1 MRKSFNQKVKKISS
15 SLIVVL
21 LVCMNF
27 LIHLPFKAEAATT
40 ELKGLGDVSYYNAII
55 FGDHS
60 ATSADIEGAM
70 AVQKN
75 MNASS
80 YTVLAAATG
89 ANNLAGATWV
99 DEGYPSLLLG
109 GQFTKAGAGQVIIQD
124 GTVAMTKDG
133 DPEGAMKTSYDRIAY
148 KEQVEIDAKFKEF
161 RKDVDGVIGDAGQ
174 LHTDKPKPNMSF
186 GIGED
191 VKNPNIYVSSGLTGE
206 KTFDVKDVFLPNV
219 DNKDF
224 IVIYSDAETVNFA
237 SGAILYDTRNTG
249 MATDLINTSQ
259 AYDPNSSF
267 TELASKVIW
276 VFPNATKITTKGYGV
291 VGSVFAPNA
300 VVETKG
306 GSINGQAFVG
316 GLHQRDGFEVH
327 NFKFNWPKWKKPAAE
342 KGNLQIKKVDESDE
356 NIVLKDAKFDVIDK
370 ENNVVATVTTNEKG
384 IAEVKDLPL
393 GDYFVK
399 EISAPEGYIK
409 VDTPVKVTIDNTKV
423 IEIVMKNT
431 KKVENG
437 QFKILKKDSESGQ
450 LLPGAKFDVI
460 DKDGNVVET
469 IITDGKGEALSKQL
483 PVGTYTLK
491 EVEAPKGYE
500 LSSSLV
506 HVDVAANKTVTVDVL
521 NKKIVE
527 KATGQFEIVK
537 VDANDK
543 EKLLSDAEFEVYKD
557 GKKVDTLRTDKTGKV
572 ISTKLE
578 PGKYTLKETKAP
590 QGYTLLKEEIEVVVE
605 ANKVVQVQVEN
616 AKELGSLQVVKKDA
630 ESGKV
635 LEGAEFRLKNESGQ
649 VVGEAKTTNKDGV
662 VQFEN
667 LVPGKYTLEETKA
680 PEGYKAVEVTVE
692 VNVVANEVVKQEV
705 MNEKV
710 TGQFEI
716 VKVDAN
722 DKTKVLSGAEFEVY
736 KEGKKVD
743 TLRTDKTGKVIST
756 KLEPGK
762 YTLKETK
769 APQGYKLLKEE
780 IEVVVEANK
789 VVQVQV
795 ENAKELGSLQV
806 VKKDAESG
814 KVLEG
819 AEFRL
824 KNENGQVVGEAKTT
838 NKDGVV
844 QFENLVPGKYT
855 LEETKAP
862 EGYKAVEVTV
872 EVNVVAN
879 EMVKQEVTNEKVTG
893 QFEIVKVDAEDK
905 AKVLSDAEFAV
916 YKDGKKVAELK
927 TDESGKVM
935 SPKLPLGEYTVKET
949 KAPEGYKLSNK
960 EWKVTIQNENE
971 IVKVEA
977 ENEKVLGSLQIIKTD
992 DKDQAKR
999 LAGAEFTLKDVK
1011 GNVVKEGITTDESGT
1026 VKVDGLVPG
1035 EYTLEETKAPEGYEL
1050 TKQVIHATVDGEKVI
1065 DVKVTNSKSLG
1076 QFEIVK
1082 VDANDKEKRLSDAEF
1097 EVYKDGK
1104 KVETLRT
1111 DKTGK
1116 VISTKLEP
1124 GKYTLKETK
1133 APQGYKLLKEEIE
1146 VVVEANKVV
1155 QVQVENAKELGSLQ
1169 VIKKDAE
1176 SGKVLEGAEF
1186 RLKNEAGQ
1194 VVGEAKT
1201 TDKDGVVKFENVV
1214 PGKYTLEETKAP
1226 EGYKALEVT
1235 VEVNVVANE
1244 VIKQEVTNEKIAGQF
1259 EIVKVDANDKEKVLS
1274 GAEFTVYKGGKKVA
1288 ELKTDESGKVMSPK
1302 LPLGEYT
1309 VKETKAPE
1317 GYKLSNKE
1325 WKVTIQ
1331 NEKEV
1336 VKVEAENERILGSL
1350 QIIKTDDKD
1359 QAKRLAGAEFTLKDA
1374 QGNVVKEGITTD
1386 KSGIVKVE
1394 GLVPGEYTLEETKA
1408 PEGYELTKQVIH
1420 VTVDGE
1426 KVIDVKVTNSKSL
1439 GQFEIVKVDAEDKAK
1454 VLSNA
1459 EFEVYKDGE
1468 KVETLR
1474 TDKTGKVTSKKLE
1487 PGTYTLKETKAPQG
1501 YKLLKE
1507 EIEVVVEANKVV
1519 QVQVENAK
1527 ELGSLQVIKKDA
1539 ESGKVLEGAEF
1550 KLKNETGQVVGEA
1563 KTTNKDGVVKFE
1575 NLVPGKYTLEETKA
1589 PEGYKALEVTVE
1601 VNVVANKVIK
1611 QEVLNE
1617 KVKGKITGQIEIIKV
1632 DANDRDK
1639 KLAGAV
1645 FEILKD
1651 GTKIDTLTSDEN
1663 GKATSKELEPGDY
1676 ILKEVQAPKGYS
1688 LSDKEI
1694 EFTISNQKIE
1704 VVKLQITN
1712 EKETSKGPENPGG
1725 ETEKPGEETEKPGE
1739 ETEKPGEETEK
1750 PGEGTEKP
1758 GEGTEKPGE
1767 GTEKPGEETEK
1778 PGEGTEN
1785 PGGETEK
1792 PGEETEKP
1800 GEETEKPGE
1809 GTEKPG
1815 EEVGEPNLP
1824 EKEQGSSNDQ
1834 KLPAT
1839 GHNTNYLP
1847 FIGVILVLL
1856 GMRLRFMTKNS

>member
-1 MRKSFNQKVKKISS
+1 MRKSFNQKIKKLSS
-15 SLIVVL
+15 SFIVVL

-27 LIHLPFKAEAATT
+27 LIHLPYKAEAATT

-80 YTVLAAATG
+80 YTVVAAATG

-133 DPEGAMKTSYDRIAY
+133 DPDGAMKTSYDRISY
-148 KEQVEIDAKFKEF
+148 KEQAEIDAKFKEF
-161 RKDVDGVIGDAGQ
+161 RKDVNSVIEDAGQ
-174 LHTDKPKPNMSF
+174 LHTDKPKPGMTF

-191 VKNPNIYVSSGLTGE
+191 VNNPNIYVSSGLEGQE
-206 KTFDVKDVFLPNV
+206 PFNVKDVYLPNV
-219 DNKDF
+219 NNKDF
-224 IVIYSDAETVNFA
+224 IVIHSDAEEVNFGG
-237 SGAILYDTRNTG
+237 GAILYDT
-249 MATDLINTSQ
+249 TDKGGFTLVNTSQ
-259 AYDPNSSF
+259 AYDPNSFF

-276 VFPNATKITTKGYGV
+276 VFPNAKKITTKGYGV

-342 KGNLQIKKVDESDE
+342 KGNLQIKKVDENDE

-370 ENNVVATVTTNEKG
+370 DNNVVATVTTNEKG
-384 IAEVKDLPL
+384 IAEVKDLPF

-409 VDTPVKVTIDNTKV
+409 VDTPVKVTIDNTNVMK
-423 IEIVMKNT
+423 IVMKNT

-437 QFKILKKDSESGQ
+437 QFKLLKKDSESGQ

-460 DKDGNVVET
+460 DKDGKVVET
-469 IITDGKGEALSKQL
+469 IVTDDKGEALSKQL
-483 PVGTYTLK
+483 PVGSYTLK

-500 LSSSLV
+500 LSSSSV
-506 HVDVAANKTVTVDVL
+506 SVDVEVNKVVTVDVV
-521 NKKIVE
+521 NKKIPE
-527 KATGQFEIVK
+527 KVTGQFEIVK
-537 VDANDK
+537 VDAEDK
-543 EKLLSDAEFEVYKD
+543 TKVLSDAEFEVYKD
-557 GKKVDTLRTDKTGKV
+557 GKKVETLRTDKTGKV
-572 ISTKLE
+572 VSQKLE
-578 PGKYTLKETKAP
+578 PGTYTLKETKAP

-605 ANKVVQVQVEN
+605 ANKVVEVQVEN
-616 AKELGSLQVVKKDA
+616 AKELGSLQVTKKDA

-635 LEGAEFRLKNESGQ
+635 LEGAEFRLKNENGQ
-649 VVGEAKTTNKDGV
+649 VVGETKTTNKDGV
-662 VQFEN
+662 VKFEN

-692 VNVVANEVVKQEV
+692 VSVVANEVVKQEV
-705 MNEKV
+705 MNEK
-710 TGQFEI
+710 
-716 VKVDAN
+716 
-722 DKTKVLSGAEFEVY
+722 L
-736 KEGKKVD
+736 
-743 TLRTDKTGKVIST
+743 
-756 KLEPGK
+756 
-762 YTLKETK
+762 
-769 APQGYKLLKEE
+769 
-780 IEVVVEANK
+780 
-789 VVQVQV
+789 
-795 ENAKELGSLQV
+795 
-806 VKKDAESG
+806 
-814 KVLEG
+814 
-819 AEFRL
+819 
-824 KNENGQVVGEAKTT
+824 
-838 NKDGVV
+838 
-844 QFENLVPGKYT
+844 
-855 LEETKAP
+855 
-862 EGYKAVEVTV
+862 
-872 EVNVVAN
+872 
-879 EMVKQEVTNEKVTG
+879 TG

-905 AKVLSDAEFAV
+905 AKVLSDAEF
-916 YKDGKKVAELK
+916 
-927 TDESGKVM
+927 
-935 SPKLPLGEYTVKET
+935 
-949 KAPEGYKLSNK
+949 
-960 EWKVTIQNENE
+960 
-971 IVKVEA
+971 
-977 ENEKVLGSLQIIKTD
+977 
-992 DKDQAKR
+992 
-999 LAGAEFTLKDVK
+999 
-1011 GNVVKEGITTDESGT
+1011 
-1026 VKVDGLVPG
+1026 
-1035 EYTLEETKAPEGYEL
+1035 
-1050 TKQVIHATVDGEKVI
+1050 
-1065 DVKVTNSKSLG
+1065 
-1076 QFEIVK
+1076 
-1082 VDANDKEKRLSDAEF
+1082 
-1097 EVYKDGK
+1097 EVYKEGK

-1116 VISTKLEP
+1116 VISQKLEP
-1124 GKYTLKETK
+1124 GTYTLKETK

-1186 RLKNEAGQ
+1186 RLKNENGQ
-1194 VVGEAKT
+1194 VVGEAKIT
-1201 TDKDGVVKFENVV
+1201 NKDGVVKFENLV

-1226 EGYKALEVT
+1226 EGYKAVEVT

-1244 VIKQEVTNEKIAGQF
+1244 VVKQEVTNEKVTGQF
-1259 EIVKVDANDKEKVLS
+1259 EVVKVDANDKTKLLS
-1274 GAEFTVYKGGKKVA
+1274 GAEFEVYKDGKKVA

-1325 WKVTIQ
+1325 WKVTVQ
-1331 NEKEV
+1331 NENEI
-1336 VKVEAENERILGSL
+1336 VKLEAENEKILGSL

-1359 QAKRLAGAEFTLKDA
+1359 QTKRLAGAEFTLKDVK
-1374 QGNVVKEGITTD
+1374 GNVVKEAITTD
-1386 KSGIVKVE
+1386 KSGTVKVD

-1408 PEGYELTKQVIH
+1408 PEGYELAKQVIH

-1426 KVIDVKVTNSKSL
+1426 KIVDVKVTNSKSL

-1454 VLSNA
+1454 VLSDA
-1459 EFEVYKDGE
+1459 EFEVYKDGK

-1474 TDKTGKVTSKKLE
+1474 TDKTGKVISQKLE

-1550 KLKNETGQVVGEA
+1550 KLKNEAGQVVGET

-1575 NLVPGKYTLEETKA
+1575 NLVPGKYMLEETKAPEGYKVLEVTVEVNVVANEVVKQEVTNEKVTGQFEIVKVDAEDKAKVLSDAEFEVYKDGKKVETLRTDKTGKVISQKLEPGTYTLKETKAPQGYKLLKEEIEVVVEANKVVQVQVENAKELGSLQVIKKDAESGKVLEGAEFKLKNEAGQVVGETKTTNKDGVVKFENLEPGKYTLEETKA
-1589 PEGYKALEVTVE
+1589 PEGYKVLEVTVE
-1601 VNVVANKVIK
+1601 VNVVANEVVK

-1617 KVKGKITGQIEIIKV
+1617 KVKEEITGQLEITKV
-1632 DANDRDK
+1632 DANDTNK
-1639 KLAGAV
+1639 TLAGAV
-1645 FEILKD
+1645 FEIWKD
-1651 GTKIDTLTSDEN
+1651 GTKIDTLTSDAN
-1663 GKATSKELEPGDY
+1663 GKATSKELDPGDY
-1676 ILKEVQAPKGYS
+1676 ILKEVQAPEGYE

-1694 EFTISNQKIE
+1694 EFTISNQKFE

-1712 EKETSKGPENPGG
+1712 KKETSKGPE
-1725 ETEKPGEETEKPGE
+1725 
-1739 ETEKPGEETEK
+1739 
-1750 PGEGTEKP
+1750 
-1758 GEGTEKPGE
+1758 
-1767 GTEKPGEETEK
+1767 
-1778 PGEGTEN
+1778 
-1785 PGGETEK
+1785 
-1792 PGEETEKP
+1792 
-1800 GEETEKPGE
+1800 
-1809 GTEKPG
+1809 
-1815 EEVGEPNLP
+1815 
-1824 EKEQGSSNDQ
+1824 
-1834 KLPAT
+1834 
-1839 GHNTNYLP
+1839 
-1847 FIGVILVLL
+1847 
-1856 GMRLRFMTKNS
+1856 

>member
-1 MRKSFNQKVKKISS
+1 MNFLRKSFNQKIKKLSS
-15 SLIVVL
+15 SFIVVL

-27 LIHLPFKAEAATT
+27 LIHLPYKAEAATT

-99 DEGYPSLLLG
+99 EEGYPSLLLG
-109 GQFTKAGAGQVIIQD
+109 GQFTKAGTGQVIIQD

-133 DPEGAMKTSYDRIAY
+133 DPEGAMKSSYDRISY
-148 KEQVEIDAKFKEF
+148 KEQAEIDAKFKEF
-161 RKDVDGVIGDAGQ
+161 RKDVNSVIEDAGQ
-174 LHTDKPKPNMSF
+174 LHTDKPKPGMTF

-191 VKNPNIYVSSGLTGE
+191 VKNPNIYVSSGQNGK

-219 DNKDF
+219 SNKDF
-224 IVIYSDAETVNFA
+224 IVIHSDAEEVNFGG
-237 SGAILYDTRNTG
+237 GAILYDT
-249 MATDLINTSQ
+249 TDKGGFTLVNTSQ
-259 AYDPNSSF
+259 AYDPNSFF

-276 VFPNATKITTKGYGV
+276 VFPNAKKITTKGYGV

-342 KGNLQIKKVDESDE
+342 KGNLQIKKVDENDE

-370 ENNVVATVTTNEKG
+370 DNNVVATVTTNEKG
-384 IAEVKDLPL
+384 IAEVKDLPF

-409 VDTPVKVTIDNTKV
+409 VDTPVKVTIDNTNI
-423 IEIVMKNT
+423 IEFVMKNT

-437 QFKILKKDSESGQ
+437 QFKLLKKDSESGQ

-460 DKDGNVVET
+460 DKDGNFVET

-483 PVGTYTLK
+483 PVGTYTLQ

-537 VDANDK
+537 VDAEDK
-543 EKLLSDAEFEVYKD
+543 AKVLSDAEFEVYKD
-557 GKKVDTLRTDKTGKV
+557 GKKVETLRTDKTGKV
-572 ISTKLE
+572 ISQKLE
-578 PGKYTLKETKAP
+578 PGTYTLKETKAP

-616 AKELGSLQVVKKDA
+616 AKELGSLQVIKKDA

-635 LEGAEFRLKNESGQ
+635 LEDAEFRLKNG
-649 VVGEAKTTNKDGV
+649 
-662 VQFEN
+662 
-667 LVPGKYTLEETKA
+667 
-680 PEGYKAVEVTVE
+680 
-692 VNVVANEVVKQEV
+692 
-705 MNEKV
+705 
-710 TGQFEI
+710 
-716 VKVDAN
+716 
-722 DKTKVLSGAEFEVY
+722 
-736 KEGKKVD
+736 
-743 TLRTDKTGKVIST
+743 
-756 KLEPGK
+756 
-762 YTLKETK
+762 
-769 APQGYKLLKEE
+769 
-780 IEVVVEANK
+780 
-789 VVQVQV
+789 
-795 ENAKELGSLQV
+795 
-806 VKKDAESG
+806 
-814 KVLEG
+814 
-819 AEFRL
+819 
-824 KNENGQVVGEAKTT
+824 NGQVVGEAKTT
-838 NKDGVV
+838 N
-844 QFENLVPGKYT
+844 
-855 LEETKAP
+855 
-862 EGYKAVEVTV
+862 
-872 EVNVVAN
+872 
-879 EMVKQEVTNEKVTG
+879 
-893 QFEIVKVDAEDK
+893 
-905 AKVLSDAEFAV
+905 
-916 YKDGKKVAELK
+916 
-927 TDESGKVM
+927 
-935 SPKLPLGEYTVKET
+935 
-949 KAPEGYKLSNK
+949 
-960 EWKVTIQNENE
+960 
-971 IVKVEA
+971 
-977 ENEKVLGSLQIIKTD
+977 
-992 DKDQAKR
+992 
-999 LAGAEFTLKDVK
+999 
-1011 GNVVKEGITTDESGT
+1011 
-1026 VKVDGLVPG
+1026 
-1035 EYTLEETKAPEGYEL
+1035 
-1050 TKQVIHATVDGEKVI
+1050 
-1065 DVKVTNSKSLG
+1065 
-1076 QFEIVK
+1076 
-1082 VDANDKEKRLSDAEF
+1082 
-1097 EVYKDGK
+1097 
-1104 KVETLRT
+1104 
-1111 DKTGK
+1111 
-1116 VISTKLEP
+1116 
-1124 GKYTLKETK
+1124 
-1133 APQGYKLLKEEIE
+1133 
-1146 VVVEANKVV
+1146 
-1155 QVQVENAKELGSLQ
+1155 
-1169 VIKKDAE
+1169 
-1176 SGKVLEGAEF
+1176 
-1186 RLKNEAGQ
+1186 
-1194 VVGEAKT
+1194 
-1201 TDKDGVVKFENVV
+1201 KDGVVKFENVV

-1244 VIKQEVTNEKIAGQF
+1244 VVKQEVMNEKVMGQF
-1259 EIVKVDANDKEKVLS
+1259 EIVKVDANDKTKLLS
-1274 GAEFTVYKGGKKVA
+1274 GAEFEVYKDGKKVA

-1359 QAKRLAGAEFTLKDA
+1359 QAKRLAGAEFTLKDVK
-1374 QGNVVKEGITTD
+1374 GNVVKEGITTD
-1386 KSGIVKVE
+1386 KSGIVKVD

-1454 VLSNA
+1454 VLSDA
-1459 EFEVYKDGE
+1459 EFEVYKDGK

-1563 KTTNKDGVVKFE
+1563 KTTNKAGVVKFE

-1601 VNVVANKVIK
+1601 VNVVANKVAK

-1617 KVKGKITGQIEIIKV
+1617 K
-1632 DANDRDK
+1632 
-1639 KLAGAV
+1639 
-1645 FEILKD
+1645 
-1651 GTKIDTLTSDEN
+1651 
-1663 GKATSKELEPGDY
+1663 
-1676 ILKEVQAPKGYS
+1676 
-1688 LSDKEI
+1688 
-1694 EFTISNQKIE
+1694 
-1704 VVKLQITN
+1704 
-1712 EKETSKGPENPGG
+1712 ETEKGP
-1725 ETEKPGEETEKPGE
+1725 EKPGEE
-1739 ETEKPGEETEK
+1739 
-1750 PGEGTEKP
+1750 
-1758 GEGTEKPGE
+1758 
-1767 GTEKPGEETEK
+1767 
-1778 PGEGTEN
+1778 
-1785 PGGETEK
+1785 
-1792 PGEETEKP
+1792 
-1800 GEETEKPGE
+1800 
-1809 GTEKPG
+1809 
-1815 EEVGEPNLP
+1815 
-1824 EKEQGSSNDQ
+1824 
-1834 KLPAT
+1834 
-1839 GHNTNYLP
+1839 
-1847 FIGVILVLL
+1847 
-1856 GMRLRFMTKNS
+1856 

>member
-1 MRKSFNQKVKKISS
+1 MNFLRKSFNQKIKKLSS
-15 SLIVVL
+15 SFIVVL

-27 LIHLPFKAEAATT
+27 LIHLPYKAEAATT

-109 GQFTKAGAGQVIIQD
+109 GQFTKAGTGQVIIQD

-133 DPEGAMKTSYDRIAY
+133 DPEGAMKSSYDRISY
-148 KEQVEIDAKFKEF
+148 KEQAEIDAKFKEF
-161 RKDVDGVIGDAGQ
+161 RKDVDSVIEDAGQ
-174 LHTDKPKPNMSF
+174 LHTDKPKLGMTF

-191 VKNPNIYVSSGLTGE
+191 VNNPNIYVSSGLEGQE
-206 KTFDVKDVFLPNV
+206 PFNVKDVYLPNV
-219 DNKDF
+219 SNKDF
-224 IVIYSDAETVNFA
+224 IVIHSDAEEVNFGG
-237 SGAILYDTRNTG
+237 GAILYDT
-249 MATDLINTSQ
+249 TDKGGFTLVNTSQ
-259 AYDPNSSF
+259 AYDPNSFF

-276 VFPNATKITTKGYGV
+276 VFPNAKKITTKGYGV

-300 VVETKG
+300 VVDTKG
-306 GSINGQAFVG
+306 GSINGQAYVG

-342 KGNLQIKKVDESDE
+342 KGNLQIKKVDENDE

-370 ENNVVATVTTNEKG
+370 DNNVVATVTTNEKG
-384 IAEVKDLPL
+384 IAEVKDLPF

-409 VDTPVKVTIDNTKV
+409 VDTPVKVTIDNTNI
-423 IEIVMKNT
+423 IEFVMKNT

-437 QFKILKKDSESGQ
+437 QFKLLKKDSESGQ

-506 HVDVAANKTVTVDVL
+506 HVDVAANNTVTVDVL

-543 EKLLSDAEFEVYKD
+543 
-557 GKKVDTLRTDKTGKV
+557 
-572 ISTKLE
+572 
-578 PGKYTLKETKAP
+578 
-590 QGYTLLKEEIEVVVE
+590 
-605 ANKVVQVQVEN
+605 
-616 AKELGSLQVVKKDA
+616 
-630 ESGKV
+630 
-635 LEGAEFRLKNESGQ
+635 
-649 VVGEAKTTNKDGV
+649 
-662 VQFEN
+662 
-667 LVPGKYTLEETKA
+667 
-680 PEGYKAVEVTVE
+680 
-692 VNVVANEVVKQEV
+692 
-705 MNEKV
+705 
-710 TGQFEI
+710 
-716 VKVDAN
+716 
-722 DKTKVLSGAEFEVY
+722 TKV
-736 KEGKKVD
+736 
-743 TLRTDKTGKVIST
+743 
-756 KLEPGK
+756 
-762 YTLKETK
+762 
-769 APQGYKLLKEE
+769 
-780 IEVVVEANK
+780 
-789 VVQVQV
+789 
-795 ENAKELGSLQV
+795 
-806 VKKDAESG
+806 
-814 KVLEG
+814 
-819 AEFRL
+819 
-824 KNENGQVVGEAKTT
+824 
-838 NKDGVV
+838 
-844 QFENLVPGKYT
+844 
-855 LEETKAP
+855 
-862 EGYKAVEVTV
+862 
-872 EVNVVAN
+872 
-879 EMVKQEVTNEKVTG
+879 
-893 QFEIVKVDAEDK
+893 
-905 AKVLSDAEFAV
+905 
-916 YKDGKKVAELK
+916 
-927 TDESGKVM
+927 
-935 SPKLPLGEYTVKET
+935 
-949 KAPEGYKLSNK
+949 
-960 EWKVTIQNENE
+960 
-971 IVKVEA
+971 
-977 ENEKVLGSLQIIKTD
+977 
-992 DKDQAKR
+992 
-999 LAGAEFTLKDVK
+999 
-1011 GNVVKEGITTDESGT
+1011 
-1026 VKVDGLVPG
+1026 
-1035 EYTLEETKAPEGYEL
+1035 
-1050 TKQVIHATVDGEKVI
+1050 
-1065 DVKVTNSKSLG
+1065 
-1076 QFEIVK
+1076 
-1082 VDANDKEKRLSDAEF
+1082 LSDAEF

-1116 VISTKLEP
+1116 VTSQKLEP
-1124 GKYTLKETK
+1124 GTYTLKETK

-1186 RLKNEAGQ
+1186 KLKNETGQ

-1201 TDKDGVVKFENVV
+1201 TNKDGVVTFENLV

-1226 EGYKALEVT
+1226 EGYKAVEVT

-1244 VIKQEVTNEKIAGQF
+1244 VVKQEVMNEKVTGQF
-1259 EIVKVDANDKEKVLS
+1259 EIVKVDAEDKAKVLS
-1274 GAEFTVYKGGKKVA
+1274 DAEFTVYKDGKKVA

-1386 KSGIVKVE
+1386 KSGIVKVD

-1439 GQFEIVKVDAEDKAK
+1439 GQFEIVKVDAEDKTK
-1454 VLSNA
+1454 VLSDA
-1459 EFEVYKDGE
+1459 EFEVYKDGK

-1474 TDKTGKVTSKKLE
+1474 TDKTGKVISQKLE
-1487 PGTYTLKETKAPQG
+1487 PGKYTLKETKAPQG

-1519 QVQVENAK
+1519 QV
-1527 ELGSLQVIKKDA
+1527 
-1539 ESGKVLEGAEF
+1539 
-1550 KLKNETGQVVGEA
+1550 
-1563 KTTNKDGVVKFE
+1563 
-1575 NLVPGKYTLEETKA
+1575 
-1589 PEGYKALEVTVE
+1589 
-1601 VNVVANKVIK
+1601 
-1611 QEVLNE
+1611 
-1617 KVKGKITGQIEIIKV
+1617 
-1632 DANDRDK
+1632 
-1639 KLAGAV
+1639 
-1645 FEILKD
+1645 
-1651 GTKIDTLTSDEN
+1651 
-1663 GKATSKELEPGDY
+1663 
-1676 ILKEVQAPKGYS
+1676 
-1688 LSDKEI
+1688 
-1694 EFTISNQKIE
+1694 
-1704 VVKLQITN
+1704 
-1712 EKETSKGPENPGG
+1712 
-1725 ETEKPGEETEKPGE
+1725 
-1739 ETEKPGEETEK
+1739 
-1750 PGEGTEKP
+1750 
-1758 GEGTEKPGE
+1758 
-1767 GTEKPGEETEK
+1767 
-1778 PGEGTEN
+1778 
-1785 PGGETEK
+1785 
-1792 PGEETEKP
+1792 
-1800 GEETEKPGE
+1800 
-1809 GTEKPG
+1809 
-1815 EEVGEPNLP
+1815 
-1824 EKEQGSSNDQ
+1824 
-1834 KLPAT
+1834 
-1839 GHNTNYLP
+1839 
-1847 FIGVILVLL
+1847 
-1856 GMRLRFMTKNS
+1856 

>member
-15 SLIVVL
+15 SFIVVL
-21 LVCMNF
+21 LICMNF

-70 AVQKN
+70 AIQKN

-80 YTVLAAATG
+80 YTVVAAATG

-109 GQFTKAGAGQVIIQD
+109 GQFTKAGTGQVIIQD

-133 DPEGAMKTSYDRIAY
+133 DPEGVMKSSYDRISY
-148 KEQVEIDAKFKEF
+148 KEQAEIDAKFKEF
-161 RKDVDGVIGDAGQ
+161 RKDVDGVIGDASQ
-174 LHTDKPKPNMSF
+174 LHTDKPKANMTF

-191 VKNPNIYVSSGLTGE
+191 VNNPNIYVSSGQNGK

-224 IVIYSDAETVNFA
+224 IVIYSDAEEVNFGG
-237 SGAILYDTRNTG
+237 GAILYDT
-249 MATDLINTSQ
+249 TDKGGFTLVNTSQ
-259 AYDPNSSF
+259 PYDPNSFF

-306 GSINGQAFVG
+306 GSINGQAYVG

-327 NFKFNWPKWKKPAAE
+327 NFKFDWPKWNKPAAE
-342 KGNLQIKKVDESDE
+342 KGYLQIKKVDENDE

-370 ENNVVATVTTNEKG
+370 DNNVVATVTTNEKG

-409 VDTPVKVTIDNTKV
+409 VDTPVKVTINKTNV
-423 IEIVMKNT
+423 IELVMKNT
-431 KKVENG
+431 KKVETG
-437 QFKILKKDSESGQ
+437 QFKLLKKDSESGQ

-469 IITDGKGEALSKQL
+469 IITDDKGEALSKHL

-500 LSSSLV
+500 LSSSSV
-506 HVDVAANKTVTVDVL
+506 RVDVAANKTVTVDVL
-521 NKKIVE
+521 NKQIV
-527 KATGQFEIVK
+527 
-537 VDANDK
+537 
-543 EKLLSDAEFEVYKD
+543 
-557 GKKVDTLRTDKTGKV
+557 
-572 ISTKLE
+572 
-578 PGKYTLKETKAP
+578 
-590 QGYTLLKEEIEVVVE
+590 
-605 ANKVVQVQVEN
+605 
-616 AKELGSLQVVKKDA
+616 
-630 ESGKV
+630 
-635 LEGAEFRLKNESGQ
+635 
-649 VVGEAKTTNKDGV
+649 
-662 VQFEN
+662 
-667 LVPGKYTLEETKA
+667 
-680 PEGYKAVEVTVE
+680 
-692 VNVVANEVVKQEV
+692 
-705 MNEKV
+705 EKV

-722 DKTKVLSGAEFEVY
+722 DKTKLLSDAEFEVY
-736 KEGKKVD
+736 KDGEKID
-743 TLRTDKTGKVIST
+743 TLRTDKTGKVIS
-756 KLEPGK
+756 K
-762 YTLKETK
+762 
-769 APQGYKLLKEE
+769 
-780 IEVVVEANK
+780 
-789 VVQVQV
+789 
-795 ENAKELGSLQV
+795 
-806 VKKDAESG
+806 
-814 KVLEG
+814 
-819 AEFRL
+819 
-824 KNENGQVVGEAKTT
+824 
-838 NKDGVV
+838 
-844 QFENLVPGKYT
+844 
-855 LEETKAP
+855 
-862 EGYKAVEVTV
+862 
-872 EVNVVAN
+872 
-879 EMVKQEVTNEKVTG
+879 
-893 QFEIVKVDAEDK
+893 
-905 AKVLSDAEFAV
+905 
-916 YKDGKKVAELK
+916 
-927 TDESGKVM
+927 
-935 SPKLPLGEYTVKET
+935 
-949 KAPEGYKLSNK
+949 
-960 EWKVTIQNENE
+960 
-971 IVKVEA
+971 
-977 ENEKVLGSLQIIKTD
+977 
-992 DKDQAKR
+992 
-999 LAGAEFTLKDVK
+999 
-1011 GNVVKEGITTDESGT
+1011 
-1026 VKVDGLVPG
+1026 
-1035 EYTLEETKAPEGYEL
+1035 
-1050 TKQVIHATVDGEKVI
+1050 
-1065 DVKVTNSKSLG
+1065 
-1076 QFEIVK
+1076 
-1082 VDANDKEKRLSDAEF
+1082 
-1097 EVYKDGK
+1097 
-1104 KVETLRT
+1104 
-1111 DKTGK
+1111 
-1116 VISTKLEP
+1116 KLEP

-1186 RLKNEAGQ
+1186 RLKNETGQ

-1201 TDKDGVVKFENVV
+1201 TNKDGVVTFENVV

-1226 EGYKALEVT
+1226 EGYKAVEVT

-1244 VIKQEVTNEKIAGQF
+1244 VVKQEVKNEKVTGQF
-1259 EIVKVDANDKEKVLS
+1259 KIVKVDANDKTKVLS
-1274 GAEFTVYKGGKKVA
+1274 GAEFEVYKDGKKVA

-1309 VKETKAPE
+1309 VKETKAPA

-1331 NEKEV
+1331 NENEI
-1336 VKVEAENERILGSL
+1336 VKIEAENEKVLGSL

-1374 QGNVVKEGITTD
+1374 KGYVVKEGITTD
-1386 KSGIVKVE
+1386 ESGTVKVD

-1426 KVIDVKVTNSKSL
+1426 KVVDVEVTNSKSL
-1439 GQFEIVKVDAEDKAK
+1439 GQFEIIKVDANDKTK
-1454 VLSNA
+1454 LLSDA
-1459 EFEVYKDGE
+1459 EFEVYKDGK
-1468 KVETLR
+1468 KVETLQ
-1474 TDKTGKVTSKKLE
+1474 TDKTGKVISRKLE
-1487 PGTYTLKETKAPQG
+1487 PGKYTLKETKAPQG

-1507 EIEVVVEANKVV
+1507 ELEVVVEANKVVEVPVENTKELGSLQVIKKDAESGKVLEGAEFRLKNETGQVVGEAKTTNKDGVVTFENVVPGKYTLEETKAPEGYKAVELKVEVNVVANEVVKQEVLNEKVKENITGQFEIIKVDANDKTKLLSDAEFKVYKDSKKVETLQTDKTGKVISKKLEPGKYKLKETKAPQGYTLLKEEIEIVVEANKVV

-1527 ELGSLQVIKKDA
+1527 ELGSLQVIKRDA

-1550 KLKNETGQVVGEA
+1550 RLENENGQVVGEA
-1563 KTTNKDGVVKFE
+1563 KTTNKDGVVTFE

-1589 PEGYKALEVTVE
+1589 PEGYKAIEVIVE
-1601 VNVVANKVIK
+1601 VNVVANEVVK

-1617 KVKGKITGQIEIIKV
+1617 KVKEKITGQVEITKI
-1632 DANDRDK
+1632 DANDTDK
-1639 KLAGAV
+1639 KLEGAV

-1651 GTKIDTLTSDEN
+1651 GMKIDTLTSDKN
-1663 GKATSKELEPGDY
+1663 GKATSKKLEPGDY
-1676 ILKEVQAPKGYS
+1676 VLKEVQAPEGYN
-1688 LSDKEI
+1688 LSDKGI
-1694 EFTISNQKIE
+1694 EFTISNEKVE
-1704 VVKLQITN
+1704 VIKLQITN
-1712 EKETSKGPENPGG
+1712 EKETGKGP
-1725 ETEKPGEETEKPGE
+1725 EKPGEG
-1739 ETEKPGEETEK
+1739 TEK

-1767 GTEKPGEETEK
+1767 GTEKPGEGTEK
-1778 PGEGTEN
+1778 PGEGTEKPGGETGTPGEGIEK
-1785 PGGETEK
+1785 PGGETET
-1792 PGEETEKP
+1792 PGE
-1800 GEETEKPGE
+1800 GTEKPGE

-1815 EEVGEPNLP
+1815 EGTEKPGEGTEKPNLP
-1824 EKEQGSSNDQ
+1824 EKEQGGSNNQ

-1856 GMRLRFMTKNS
+1856 GIRLRFMIKNS

>member
-1 MRKSFNQKVKKISS
+1 MNFLRKSFNQKIKKLSS

-21 LVCMNF
+21 LICMNF

-80 YTVLAAATG
+80 YTVVAAATG

-133 DPEGAMKTSYDRIAY
+133 DPDGAMKTSYDRISY
-148 KEQVEIDAKFKEF
+148 KEQAEIDAKFKEF
-161 RKDVDGVIGDAGQ
+161 RKDVDGVIGDASK

-191 VKNPNIYVSSGLTGE
+191 VNNPNIYVSSGQTG
-206 KTFDVKDVFLPNV
+206 KKAFDVKDVFLPNV
-219 DNKDF
+219 ENKDF
-224 IVIYSDAETVNFA
+224 IVIYSDAEEVSFGG
-237 SGAILYDTRNTG
+237 GAILYDTRNTG

-306 GSINGQAFVG
+306 GSINGQAYVG

-327 NFKFNWPKWKKPAAE
+327 NFKFNWPKWNKPVAE
-342 KGNLQIKKVDESDE
+342 KGHLQIKKVDENDK

-370 ENNVVATVTTNEKG
+370 DNNVVATVTTNEKG

-409 VDTPVKVTIDNTKV
+409 VDTPVKVTIDNTNV
-423 IEIVMKNT
+423 IELVMKNT

-437 QFKILKKDSESGQ
+437 QFKLLKKDSESGQ

-460 DKDGNVVET
+460 DKDGKVVET
-469 IITDGKGEALSKQL
+469 IVTDDKGEALSKQL
-483 PVGTYTLK
+483 PVGSYTLK

-500 LSSSLV
+500 LSSSSV
-506 HVDVAANKTVTVDVL
+506 SVDVEANKVVTVDVV
-521 NKKIVE
+521 NKKIPE
-527 KATGQFEIVK
+527 KVTGQFEIVK
-537 VDANDK
+537 VDAEDK
-543 EKLLSDAEFEVYKD
+543 TKVLSDAEFEVYKD

-572 ISTKLE
+572 IS
-578 PGKYTLKETKAP
+578 
-590 QGYTLLKEEIEVVVE
+590 Q
-605 ANKVVQVQVEN
+605 
-616 AKELGSLQVVKKDA
+616 
-630 ESGKV
+630 
-635 LEGAEFRLKNESGQ
+635 
-649 VVGEAKTTNKDGV
+649 
-662 VQFEN
+662 
-667 LVPGKYTLEETKA
+667 
-680 PEGYKAVEVTVE
+680 
-692 VNVVANEVVKQEV
+692 
-705 MNEKV
+705 
-710 TGQFEI
+710 
-716 VKVDAN
+716 
-722 DKTKVLSGAEFEVY
+722 
-736 KEGKKVD
+736 
-743 TLRTDKTGKVIST
+743 

-789 VVQVQV
+789 VVKVQI

-806 VKKDAESG
+806 TKKDAESG
-814 KVLEG
+814 KVLAG
-819 AEFRL
+819 AEFKL
-824 KNENGQVVGEAKTT
+824 KNEAGQVVGEVKTT
-838 NKDGVV
+838 NKDGVAK
-844 QFENLVPGKYT
+844 FENVVPGKYT

-862 EGYKAVEVTV
+862 EGYKALEVTV

-879 EMVKQEVTNEKVTG
+879 EVVKQEVTNEKVTG
-893 QFEIVKVDAEDK
+893 QFEIVKVDANDK
-905 AKVLSDAEFAV
+905 TKLLSGAEFEV

-935 SPKLPLGEYTVKET
+935 SPKLPLGEYTVKEA
-949 KAPEGYKLSNK
+949 KAPAGYKLSNK
-960 EWKVTIQNENE
+960 EWKVTIQNEKE
-971 IVKVEA
+971 VVKVEA
-977 ENEKVLGSLQIIKTD
+977 ENEKILGSLQIIKMD
-992 DKDQAKR
+992 DKDQTKR
-999 LAGAEFTLKDVK
+999 LAGAEFTLKDAK
-1011 GNVVKEGITTDESGT
+1011 GNVVKEGITTDKSGT

-1050 TKQVIHATVDGEKVI
+1050 TKQIIHVTVDGEKVI
-1065 DVKVTNSKSLG
+1065 DVKVTNGKSLG

-1082 VDANDKEKRLSDAEF
+1082 VDAEDKTKVLSDAEF

-1104 KVETLRT
+1104 KVDTLRT

-1116 VISTKLEP
+1116 VISQKLEP
-1124 GKYTLKETK
+1124 GTYTLKETK

-1155 QVQVENAKELGSLQ
+1155 EVQIENAKELGSLQ
-1169 VIKKDAE
+1169 VIKKDSE
-1176 SGKVLEGAEF
+1176 SGKVLAGAEF
-1186 RLKNEAGQ
+1186 KLKNESGQ
-1194 VVGEAKT
+1194 VVGETKT

-1244 VIKQEVTNEKIAGQF
+1244 VVKQEVTNEK
-1259 EIVKVDANDKEKVLS
+1259 
-1274 GAEFTVYKGGKKVA
+1274 
-1288 ELKTDESGKVMSPK
+1288 
-1302 LPLGEYT
+1302 
-1309 VKETKAPE
+1309 
-1317 GYKLSNKE
+1317 
-1325 WKVTIQ
+1325 VT
-1331 NEKEV
+1331 
-1336 VKVEAENERILGSL
+1336 
-1350 QIIKTDDKD
+1350 
-1359 QAKRLAGAEFTLKDA
+1359 
-1374 QGNVVKEGITTD
+1374 
-1386 KSGIVKVE
+1386 
-1394 GLVPGEYTLEETKA
+1394 
-1408 PEGYELTKQVIH
+1408 
-1420 VTVDGE
+1420 
-1426 KVIDVKVTNSKSL
+1426 
-1439 GQFEIVKVDAEDKAK
+1439 GQFEIVKVDAEDKTK
-1454 VLSNA
+1454 VLSDA
-1459 EFEVYKDGE
+1459 EFAVYKDGK

-1474 TDKTGKVTSKKLE
+1474 TDKTGKVISQKLE
-1487 PGTYTLKETKAPQG
+1487 PGKYTLKETKAPQG

-1519 QVQVENAK
+1519 EVQVENAK

-1539 ESGKVLEGAEF
+1539 ESGKVLAGAEF
-1550 KLKNETGQVVGEA
+1550 KLKNESGQVVGETKTTDKDGVVKFENVVPGKYTLEETKAPEGYKALEVTVEVNVVANEVVKQEVTNEKVTGQFEIVKVDAEDKTKVLSDAEFEVYKDGKKVDTLRTDKTGKVISQKLEPATYTLKETKAPQGYKLLKEEIEVVVEADKVVEVQIENAKELGSLQVIKKDAESGKVLAGAEFRLKNESGQVVGEA

-1575 NLVPGKYTLEETKA
+1575 SLVPGKYTLEETKA

-1601 VNVVANKVIK
+1601 VNVVANEVVK
-1611 QEVLNE
+1611 QEVMNE
-1617 KVKGKITGQIEIIKV
+1617 KVKEEITGQLEITKV
-1632 DANDRDK
+1632 DANNTNK
-1639 KLAGAV
+1639 TLAGAV
-1645 FEILKD
+1645 FEIWKD
-1651 GTKIDTLTSDEN
+1651 GTKIDTLTTNKS
-1663 GKATSKELEPGDY
+1663 GKATSKKLVEPGDY
-1676 ILKEVQAPKGYS
+1676 TLKEIQAPEGYI
-1688 LSDKEI
+1688 LSDKEMK
-1694 EFTISNQKIE
+1694 FTISNEKIE

-1712 EKETSKGPENPGG
+1712 KKDTDKDP
-1725 ETEKPGEETEKPGE
+1725 EKPGEGTGKPDEGTGKPGE
-1739 ETEKPGEETEK
+1739 GTGKPGEGTGKPGEGTGK

-1758 GEGTEKPGE
+1758 GEGVEK
-1767 GTEKPGEETEK
+1767 
-1778 PGEGTEN
+1778 
-1785 PGGETEK
+1785 
-1792 PGEETEKP
+1792 
-1800 GEETEKPGE
+1800 
-1809 GTEKPG
+1809 
-1815 EEVGEPNLP
+1815 PNLP
-1824 EKEQGSSNDQ
+1824 EQGQGSSNNQ
-1834 KLPAT
+1834 QLPAT
-1839 GHNTNYLP
+1839 GHNTNYVP
-1847 FIGVILVLL
+1847 FIGFMLLLL
-1856 GMRLRFMTKNS
+1856 GIRLRFMAKNS

>member
-1 MRKSFNQKVKKISS
+1 MNFLRKSFNQKIKKLSS
-15 SLIVVL
+15 SFIVVL

-27 LIHLPFKAEAATT
+27 LIHLPYKAEAATT

-80 YTVLAAATG
+80 YTVVAAATG

-109 GQFTKAGAGQVIIQD
+109 GQFTKAGTGQVIIQD

-133 DPEGAMKTSYDRIAY
+133 DPEGAMKSSYDRISY
-148 KEQVEIDAKFKEF
+148 KEQAEIDAKFKEF
-161 RKDVDGVIGDAGQ
+161 RKDINSVIEGAGQ
-174 LHTDKPKPNMSF
+174 LHTDKPKPGMTF

-191 VKNPNIYVSSGLTGE
+191 VKNPNIYVSSGLEGQE
-206 KTFDVKDVFLPNV
+206 PFNVKDVYLPNV
-219 DNKDF
+219 NNKDF
-224 IVIYSDAETVNFA
+224 IVIHSDAEEVNFGG
-237 SGAILYDTRNTG
+237 GAILYDT
-249 MATDLINTSQ
+249 TDKGGFTLVNTSQ
-259 AYDPNSSF
+259 AYDPNSFF

-276 VFPNATKITTKGYGV
+276 VFPNAKKITTKGYGV

-342 KGNLQIKKVDESDE
+342 KGNLQIKKVDENDE

-370 ENNVVATVTTNEKG
+370 DNNVVATVTTNEKG
-384 IAEVKDLPL
+384 IAEVKDLPF

-409 VDTPVKVTIDNTKV
+409 VDTPVKVTIDNTNVMK
-423 IEIVMKNT
+423 IVMKNT

-437 QFKILKKDSESGQ
+437 QFKLLKKDSESGQ

-491 EVEAPKGYE
+491 EIEAPKGYE

-506 HVDVAANKTVTVDVL
+506 HVNVAANKTVTVDVL

-537 VDANDK
+537 VDAEDK
-543 EKLLSDAEFEVYKD
+543 AKVLSDAEFEVYKD
-557 GKKVDTLRTDKTGKV
+557 GKKVETLRTDKTGKV
-572 ISTKLE
+572 ISQKLE
-578 PGKYTLKETKAP
+578 PGTYTLKETKAP
-590 QGYTLLKEEIEVVVE
+590 QGYTLLKEEIEIVVE
-605 ANKVVQVQVEN
+605 ANKVIQVQVEN
-616 AKELGSLQVVKKDA
+616 AKELGSLQVIKKDT

-635 LEGAEFRLKNESGQ
+635 LEGAEFRLKNENGQ
-649 VVGEAKTTNKDGV
+649 VVGETKTTNKDGV
-662 VQFEN
+662 VKFEN

-716 VKVDAN
+716 VKVDAE
-722 DKTKVLSGAEFEVY
+722 DKTKV
-736 KEGKKVD
+736 
-743 TLRTDKTGKVIST
+743 
-756 KLEPGK
+756 
-762 YTLKETK
+762 
-769 APQGYKLLKEE
+769 
-780 IEVVVEANK
+780 
-789 VVQVQV
+789 
-795 ENAKELGSLQV
+795 
-806 VKKDAESG
+806 
-814 KVLEG
+814 
-819 AEFRL
+819 
-824 KNENGQVVGEAKTT
+824 
-838 NKDGVV
+838 
-844 QFENLVPGKYT
+844 
-855 LEETKAP
+855 
-862 EGYKAVEVTV
+862 
-872 EVNVVAN
+872 
-879 EMVKQEVTNEKVTG
+879 
-893 QFEIVKVDAEDK
+893 
-905 AKVLSDAEFAV
+905 
-916 YKDGKKVAELK
+916 
-927 TDESGKVM
+927 
-935 SPKLPLGEYTVKET
+935 
-949 KAPEGYKLSNK
+949 
-960 EWKVTIQNENE
+960 
-971 IVKVEA
+971 
-977 ENEKVLGSLQIIKTD
+977 
-992 DKDQAKR
+992 
-999 LAGAEFTLKDVK
+999 
-1011 GNVVKEGITTDESGT
+1011 
-1026 VKVDGLVPG
+1026 
-1035 EYTLEETKAPEGYEL
+1035 
-1050 TKQVIHATVDGEKVI
+1050 
-1065 DVKVTNSKSLG
+1065 
-1076 QFEIVK
+1076 
-1082 VDANDKEKRLSDAEF
+1082 LSDAEF

-1116 VISTKLEP
+1116 VIS
-1124 GKYTLKETK
+1124 
-1133 APQGYKLLKEEIE
+1133 Q
-1146 VVVEANKVV
+1146 
-1155 QVQVENAKELGSLQ
+1155 
-1169 VIKKDAE
+1169 
-1176 SGKVLEGAEF
+1176 
-1186 RLKNEAGQ
+1186 
-1194 VVGEAKT
+1194 
-1201 TDKDGVVKFENVV
+1201 
-1214 PGKYTLEETKAP
+1214 
-1226 EGYKALEVT
+1226 
-1235 VEVNVVANE
+1235 
-1244 VIKQEVTNEKIAGQF
+1244 
-1259 EIVKVDANDKEKVLS
+1259 
-1274 GAEFTVYKGGKKVA
+1274 
-1288 ELKTDESGKVMSPK
+1288 
-1302 LPLGEYT
+1302 
-1309 VKETKAPE
+1309 
-1317 GYKLSNKE
+1317 
-1325 WKVTIQ
+1325 
-1331 NEKEV
+1331 
-1336 VKVEAENERILGSL
+1336 
-1350 QIIKTDDKD
+1350 
-1359 QAKRLAGAEFTLKDA
+1359 
-1374 QGNVVKEGITTD
+1374 
-1386 KSGIVKVE
+1386 
-1394 GLVPGEYTLEETKA
+1394 
-1408 PEGYELTKQVIH
+1408 
-1420 VTVDGE
+1420 
-1426 KVIDVKVTNSKSL
+1426 
-1439 GQFEIVKVDAEDKAK
+1439 
-1454 VLSNA
+1454 
-1459 EFEVYKDGE
+1459 
-1468 KVETLR
+1468 
-1474 TDKTGKVTSKKLE
+1474 KLE

-1539 ESGKVLEGAEF
+1539 ESEKVLEGAEF
-1550 KLKNETGQVVGEA
+1550 KLKNETGQVVGET
-1563 KTTNKDGVVKFE
+1563 KTTNKDGVVTFE

-1601 VNVVANKVIK
+1601 VNVVANTVIK

-1617 KVKGKITGQIEIIKV
+1617 KVKEKIKGQVEITKV
-1632 DANDRDK
+1632 DATDTNK

-1651 GTKIDTLTSDEN
+1651 GTKIDTLTTDEN

-1676 ILKEVQAPKGYS
+1676 ILKEVQAPEGYE

-1712 EKETSKGPENPGG
+1712 EKETSKGPENPGE

-1750 PGEGTEKP
+1750 PGE
-1758 GEGTEKPGE
+1758 
-1767 GTEKPGEETEK
+1767 
-1778 PGEGTEN
+1778 
-1785 PGGETEK
+1785 ETEK

-1809 GTEKPG
+1809 ETEKPGEETEKPGEETEKPG
-1815 EEVGEPNLP
+1815 EEVGKPNLP

>member
-1 MRKSFNQKVKKISS
+1 MRKSFNQKIKKLSS
-15 SLIVVL
+15 SFIVVL

-27 LIHLPFKAEAATT
+27 LIHLPYKAEAATT

-80 YTVLAAATG
+80 YTVVAAATG

-109 GQFTKAGAGQVIIQD
+109 GQFTKAGTGQVIIQD

-133 DPEGAMKTSYDRIAY
+133 DPEGAMKSSYDRISY
-148 KEQVEIDAKFKEF
+148 KEQAEIDAKFKEF
-161 RKDVDGVIGDAGQ
+161 RKDVDGVIEDAGQ
-174 LHTDKPKPNMSF
+174 LHTDKPKSGMTF

-191 VKNPNIYVSSGLTGE
+191 VNNPNIYVSSGLEGQE
-206 KTFDVKDVFLPNV
+206 PFNVKDVYLPNV
-219 DNKDF
+219 SNKDF
-224 IVIYSDAETVNFA
+224 IVIYSDAEEVNFGG
-237 SGAILYDTRNTG
+237 GAILYDT
-249 MATDLINTSQ
+249 TDKGGFTLVNTSQ
-259 AYDPNSSF
+259 AYDPNSFF

-276 VFPNATKITTKGYGV
+276 VFPNAKKITTKGYGV

-342 KGNLQIKKVDESDE
+342 KGNLQIKKVDENDE

-370 ENNVVATVTTNEKG
+370 DNNVVATVTTNEKG
-384 IAEVKDLPL
+384 IAEVKDLPF

-409 VDTPVKVTIDNTKV
+409 VDTPKKVTIDNTNI
-423 IEIVMKNT
+423 IEFVMKNT

-437 QFKILKKDSESGQ
+437 QFKLLKKDSESGQ

-506 HVDVAANKTVTVDVL
+506 HVDVDANKTVTVDVL

-537 VDANDK
+537 VDA
-543 EKLLSDAEFEVYKD
+543 
-557 GKKVDTLRTDKTGKV
+557 
-572 ISTKLE
+572 
-578 PGKYTLKETKAP
+578 
-590 QGYTLLKEEIEVVVE
+590 
-605 ANKVVQVQVEN
+605 
-616 AKELGSLQVVKKDA
+616 
-630 ESGKV
+630 
-635 LEGAEFRLKNESGQ
+635 
-649 VVGEAKTTNKDGV
+649 
-662 VQFEN
+662 
-667 LVPGKYTLEETKA
+667 
-680 PEGYKAVEVTVE
+680 
-692 VNVVANEVVKQEV
+692 
-705 MNEKV
+705 
-710 TGQFEI
+710 
-716 VKVDAN
+716 
-722 DKTKVLSGAEFEVY
+722 
-736 KEGKKVD
+736 
-743 TLRTDKTGKVIST
+743 
-756 KLEPGK
+756 
-762 YTLKETK
+762 
-769 APQGYKLLKEE
+769 
-780 IEVVVEANK
+780 
-789 VVQVQV
+789 
-795 ENAKELGSLQV
+795 
-806 VKKDAESG
+806 
-814 KVLEG
+814 
-819 AEFRL
+819 
-824 KNENGQVVGEAKTT
+824 
-838 NKDGVV
+838 
-844 QFENLVPGKYT
+844 
-855 LEETKAP
+855 
-862 EGYKAVEVTV
+862 
-872 EVNVVAN
+872 
-879 EMVKQEVTNEKVTG
+879 
-893 QFEIVKVDAEDK
+893 EDK
-905 AKVLSDAEFAV
+905 AKV
-916 YKDGKKVAELK
+916 
-927 TDESGKVM
+927 
-935 SPKLPLGEYTVKET
+935 
-949 KAPEGYKLSNK
+949 
-960 EWKVTIQNENE
+960 
-971 IVKVEA
+971 
-977 ENEKVLGSLQIIKTD
+977 
-992 DKDQAKR
+992 
-999 LAGAEFTLKDVK
+999 
-1011 GNVVKEGITTDESGT
+1011 
-1026 VKVDGLVPG
+1026 
-1035 EYTLEETKAPEGYEL
+1035 
-1050 TKQVIHATVDGEKVI
+1050 
-1065 DVKVTNSKSLG
+1065 
-1076 QFEIVK
+1076 
-1082 VDANDKEKRLSDAEF
+1082 LSDAEF

-1116 VISTKLEP
+1116 VISQKLEP

-1176 SGKVLEGAEF
+1176 SGKVLSDAEF
-1186 RLKNEAGQ
+1186 RLKNENGQ
-1194 VVGEAKT
+1194 VVGETKT
-1201 TDKDGVVKFENVV
+1201 TNKDGVVKFENLV

-1226 EGYKALEVT
+1226 EGYKAVEVT

-1244 VIKQEVTNEKIAGQF
+1244 VVKQEVMNEKVTGQF
-1259 EIVKVDANDKEKVLS
+1259 EIIKVDANDKAKVLS
-1274 GAEFTVYKGGKKVA
+1274 DAEFTVYKDGKKVA

-1359 QAKRLAGAEFTLKDA
+1359 QAKRLSGAEFTLKDA

-1386 KSGIVKVE
+1386 KSGIVKVD

-1426 KVIDVKVTNSKSL
+1426 KIVDVKVTNSKSL

-1454 VLSNA
+1454 VLSDA
-1459 EFEVYKDGE
+1459 EFEVYKDGK

-1474 TDKTGKVTSKKLE
+1474 TDKTGKVISQKLE

-1550 KLKNETGQVVGEA
+1550 KLKNETGQVVGET

-1601 VNVVANKVIK
+1601 VNVVANTVIK

-1617 KVKGKITGQIEIIKV
+1617 KVKEKIKGQVEITKV
-1632 DANDRDK
+1632 DATDTNK

-1651 GTKIDTLTSDEN
+1651 GTKIDTLTTDKN

-1676 ILKEVQAPKGYS
+1676 ILKEVQAPEGYE

-1725 ETEKPGEETEKPGE
+1725 ETETPGGETETPGEETEKPGE

-1750 PGEGTEKP
+1750 PGEETGTSGEETEKS
-1758 GEGTEKPGE
+1758 GEETGTS
-1767 GTEKPGEETEK
+1767 GEETEK
-1778 PGEGTEN
+1778 PG
-1785 PGGETEK
+1785 GETGTPSEGMENVDKEK
-1792 PGEETEKP
+1792 PT
-1800 GEETEKPGE
+1800 
-1809 GTEKPG
+1809 
-1815 EEVGEPNLP
+1815 LP
-1824 EKEQGSSNDQ
+1824 EKGQGASHAQ
-1834 KLPAT
+1834 LPAT
-1839 GHNTNYLP
+1839 GHDMNYLP
-1847 FIGVILVLL
+1847 FIGFALVLL
-1856 GMRLRFMTKNS
+1856 GIRLRFMIKNS